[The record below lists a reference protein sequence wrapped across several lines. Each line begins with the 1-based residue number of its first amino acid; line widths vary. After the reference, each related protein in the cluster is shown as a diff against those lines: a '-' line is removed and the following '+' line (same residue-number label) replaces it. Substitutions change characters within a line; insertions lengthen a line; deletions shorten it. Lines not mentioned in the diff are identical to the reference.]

1 MKKPDW
7 GAIRREYETDGVSA
21 RKLAEKYG
29 ISHTAINH
37 RAKAE
42 NWQKPEKKTPEKKV
56 STKKISTEKVE
67 RKKVETRKP
76 ETGKSPSEADE
87 RVTGSVKPGKEKDDD
102 SFSFDLNE
110 FGLSEKESKFV
121 LHFLKTGNRAEAY
134 RAAGYGGQGNTVYVE
149 ASRMYRKP
157 KISKA
162 IRYLKE
168 RFRKRYTADI
178 DELVD
183 QLIAIIRADPNDIAF
198 YRRVNCR
205 YCWGEN
211 HLYQWRDIAEFD
223 KAAEAA
229 SKEGKE
235 SPEYGGLGF
244 VDVMDPN
251 PDCPRCYGEGKGQMH
266 INDTRDHEGPEK
278 HLFAGV
284 KLGKFGIEIL
294 TEDKKAARQLLA
306 QLITKFDLGSNSEN
320 VPRSLNDY
328 YADIRKTKPES
339 GAQGILG
346 DAGEE

>member
-1 MKKPDW
+1 MSKPEEGNLERDYCAGVLSLRDLGKKYGKTE
-7 GAIRREYETDGVSA
+7 GAIR
-21 RKLAEKYG
+21 KQ
-29 ISHTAINH
+29 
-37 RAKAE
+37 AKK
-42 NWQKPEKKTPEKKV
+42 NGWVRIKKNGTQV
-56 STKKISTEKVE
+56 
-67 RKKVETRKP
+67 RKKGTQKKDRVPVIAPDDRASKD
-76 ETGKSPSEADE
+76 GAISPGGRDIDQEE
-87 RVTGSVKPGKEKDDD
+87 
-102 SFSFDLNE
+102 SFSFDPDE
-110 FGLSEKESKFV
+110 FGLTEKESRFV
-121 LHFLKTGNRAEAY
+121 FYFLKTGNRAEAY
-134 RAAGYGGQGNTVYVE
+134 RQAGYEGKGNTAYVE

-183 QLIAIIRADPNDIAF
+183 QLMAIIRADPNDIAF

-229 SKEGKE
+229 SKEGKD

-306 QLITKFDLGSNSEN
+306 QLITKFDLGSNSDN